1 MMTDNFDPNSL
12 IWIDQR
18 DCQKWALAVY
28 LRGKHAILA
37 LPTVVVR
44 RVPNPTPCKLPINV
58 RGFSTSHHWHRPDGE
73 VRTSLVKL
81 MSVCSQRIRDAGL
94 L

>member
-1 MMTDNFDPNSL
+1 LMTDNFDPNSL

-44 RVPNPTPCKLPINV
+44 RVPNLTPCKLPINV
-58 RGFSTSHHWHRPDGE
+58 RVLAHLIIGTGPRARCGPHW
-73 VRTSLVKL
+73 
-81 MSVCSQRIRDAGL
+81 
-94 L
+94 